1 MAAALIYIIRYMRYT
16 RHTPYIWEVVR
27 FALYDRCRF
36 LLEKVI
42 FGLLHLALLGQE
54 CTLSVPISY
63 QGLLGKSSRKVAL
76 GVPKGGK
83 QKKPSLPLQQNLY
96 TFFISRSF
104 CSFGQP
110 RRPSARIE
118 RRGPALGGRCCAGR
132 RLG

>member
-1 MAAALIYIIRYMRYT
+1 MAAALIYIKRYMRYT

-76 GVPKGGK
+76 GVPKRQGVRK
-83 QKKPSLPLQQNLY
+83 MLSDSLFCGQ
-96 TFFISRSF
+96 FIYRA
-104 CSFGQP
+104 CSL
-110 RRPSARIE
+110 RTCSAR
-118 RRGPALGGRCCAGR
+118 LGSAFLPSGAGGHAVAR
-132 RLG
+132 AASCQ